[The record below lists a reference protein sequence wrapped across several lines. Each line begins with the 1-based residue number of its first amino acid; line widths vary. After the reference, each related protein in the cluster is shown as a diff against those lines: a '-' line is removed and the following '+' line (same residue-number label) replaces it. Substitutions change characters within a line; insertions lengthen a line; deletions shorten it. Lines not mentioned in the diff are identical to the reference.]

1 MPKRELTKRQE
12 AAVKRFVAANKEYA
26 RGTES
31 LLRHRSRLGKK
42 RLRALATALNAGV
55 YGTTLAQRSG
65 LATSRLYQMQDELK
79 ESK

>member
-12 AAVKRFVAANKEYA
+12 AAVKRFVVANKEYA

-31 LLRHRSRLGKK
+31 LRKK
-42 RLRALATALNAGV
+42 RLRALATALNADV